1 MFKKILLPI
10 DPAETGFADKA
21 LATASQFARDYGTRI
36 RLLAVCPEVQSFVAS
51 QLPEDWQAREIE
63 QTDLILEKIR
73 SELDAPADLVD
84 GQIRRGSVYQEVI
97 DEAEESACDLILM
110 TSHKPG
116 LSTYF
121 VGSNAAHIVRHAQC
135 SVMVLRGS

>member
-97 DEAEESACDLILM
+97 DEAEQSACDLILM